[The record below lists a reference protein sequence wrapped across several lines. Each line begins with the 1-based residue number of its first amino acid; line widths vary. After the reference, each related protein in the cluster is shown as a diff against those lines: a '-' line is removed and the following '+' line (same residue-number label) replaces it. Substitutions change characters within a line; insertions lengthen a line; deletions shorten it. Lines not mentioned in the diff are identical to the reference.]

1 MAVTSRAFL
10 FIPDITGFTTFV
22 GATEIEHSRH
32 IITELLELIINSDQ
46 LGLVVS
52 EIEGDAVFSYRKDP
66 IPSIHAIIEQCK
78 TTFIQFHNHLRRYE
92 SERICRC
99 GACETAVNLSLKFVA
114 HQGPVESIRI
124 GDREKLHGMD
134 VILAHR
140 LLKNSIQ
147 QGDYILFTNKFEMSG
162 LSSQSPD
169 LDWCHVETGTDSY
182 DVIGRVGY
190 SFISL
195 APLHQEVA
203 DPDPVTVPGLGPGK
217 FSLSESIHAP
227 VDRIYEN
234 FTDFNK
240 RVQWNEEIREI
251 ILRNEKINKAGAM
264 HTCLVGSQS
273 LDIESLGRLE
283 SGDRIIYGERLA
295 HFRGLQDIL
304 TIYTFDRRKDE
315 TVITVD
321 LDFSSRS
328 LLSKIF
334 RPVIKAMF
342 LKQTRKGLQ
351 KLKQISEKM

>member
-1 MAVTSRAFL
+1 MAGNSQAFL
-10 FIPDITGFTTFV
+10 FIPDITGFTSFV
-22 GATEIEHSRH
+22 GATEIEHSQH
-32 IITELLELIINSDQ
+32 IITELLELIINADQ

-52 EIEGDAVFSYRKDP
+52 EIEGDAVFSYRRDS
-66 IPSIHAIIEQCK
+66 IPSVNAIVEQCEK
-78 TTFIQFHNHLRRYE
+78 TFIRFHNHLRRYE

-114 HQGPVESIRI
+114 HQGPVESIKIR
-124 GDREKLHGMD
+124 DHEKLHGMD

-140 LLKNSIQ
+140 LLKNSIPH
-147 QGDYILFTNKFEMSG
+147 GEYILLTNKLEPSG
-162 LSSQSPD
+162 LSSQLADKSWFH
-169 LDWCHVETGTDSY
+169 LESGTDTY
-182 DVIGRVGY
+182 DGIGDVGY

-195 APLHQEVA
+195 APLHQDVS
-203 DPDPVTVPGLGPGK
+203 DPDPITIPGLGPDK
-217 FSLSESIHAP
+217 LSLSETIHAP
-227 VDRIYEN
+227 VGRIYEN

-251 ILRNEKINKAGAM
+251 ILRNEQINKAGAL

-273 LDIESLGRLE
+273 LDIESIGRVE
-283 SGDRIIYGERLA
+283 SGDRIIYGERLG

-321 LDFSSRS
+321 LDFKPRS
-328 LLSKIF
+328 VLSKIL

-342 LKQTRKGLQ
+342 LKQTRKGLK
-351 KLKQISEKM
+351 KLKQISEMG